1 MSNKEE
7 FIKKLTSIEG
17 IGKAK
22 ALQIYENGF
31 DSIEKISKASIEDL
45 AKVKGV
51 SKDLAKKIK
60 DNLVEEKPKK
70 AATPEKKE
78 EKVEEIKEKKEPEK
92 EEQVE
97 IVEEEKKYTIRI
109 LEEGVLKQ
117 IEKEVN
123 VVTISNTSSRSGENC
138 IYISNTNLS
147 FTNFGAVNSSGENVN
162 GELSGG
168 NIYISW
174 VGEPLMK
181 LYSFEEELIIQGAS
195 GTASCMVGEIKNI
208 REDKYIL
215 EEDLKELLTNYS
227 EDYEAVRSTLGIP
240 LKDEFNINFDNR
252 DGTILG
258 GKAPGIKGD
267 IYAEKTQI
275 VYLDK
280 YANKKLGDLILYVW

>member
-70 AATPEKKE
+70 AAIPEKKE

-97 IVEEEKKYTIRI
+97 IVEEEKKYEVKIKPELLPQIKRALKIRDLIKKKKPEFLRQEWFRYKRLSENWRRPKGLTSKMRRHMKYRINVVRIGFRSPREARCLHPSGFEEVTVCNVKDLEKIDNKRQAARISGTVGTRKRIEIEKKADEMGIRI
-109 LEEGVLKQ
+109 L
-117 IEKEVN
+117 
-123 VVTISNTSSRSGENC
+123 
-138 IYISNTNLS
+138 
-147 FTNFGAVNSSGENVN
+147 
-162 GELSGG
+162 
-168 NIYISW
+168 
-174 VGEPLMK
+174 
-181 LYSFEEELIIQGAS
+181 
-195 GTASCMVGEIKNI
+195 
-208 REDKYIL
+208 
-215 EEDLKELLTNYS
+215 
-227 EDYEAVRSTLGIP
+227 
-240 LKDEFNINFDNR
+240 NR
-252 DGTILG
+252 L
-258 GKAPGIKGD
+258 
-267 IYAEKTQI
+267 
-275 VYLDK
+275 
-280 YANKKLGDLILYVW
+280 NK